1 MGGEPV
7 AASFI
12 VLTDEEKLAVL
23 RIDLDKDAQE
33 ALEFITRVLAPKIR
47 EKSPCLS
54 NELYR
59 AQR

>member
-1 MGGEPV
+1 V